1 MPDQQFGEI
10 EGYPQGSI
18 FSDRMEIK
26 NAGLHKYH
34 INGISR
40 VLGIGCDAI
49 VLNGGY
55 VDDEDEGNWIKYTG
69 EGGREEGSSNQ
80 EYDQPFTKGNLDLSK
95 NKYTGVPIR
104 VIRGSGQSGEFAP
117 ISGYRYDGLYYLED
131 FYPDKGID
139 GFRIYRYCLV
149 KEINT
154 NLPPSNNE
162 EQETRRGDRTISQ
175 IIRDPQ
181 IPSTLKNLYDYTCQV
196 CGIRLE
202 SNDVPYAV
210 GAHIKGLG
218 RPHNGPDIIEN
229 MLVLC
234 PNDHY
239 LFDSFAFSISDD
251 YSFLGKEGS
260 LIVKD
265 THQIGSEFLKYHR
278 DKYLIASQWNASG
291 SNKGE

>member
-1 MPDQQFGEI
+1 MPDQQFGELNDYP
-10 EGYPQGSI
+10 EGSV
-18 FSDRMEIK
+18 FSNRMEIK
-26 NAGLHKYH
+26 NVGIHKYH

-40 VLGIGCDAI
+40 VLGIGCDAL

-55 VDDEDEGNWIKYTG
+55 VDDEDHGDWILYTG
-69 EGGREEGSSNQ
+69 EGGRQEGSTVQ
-80 EYDQPFTKGNLDLSK
+80 QYDQSLTKGNLDLYK
-95 NKYTGVPIR
+95 NKSTGYPIR
-104 VIRGSGQSGEFAP
+104 VIRGENHFEKQFAP
-117 ISGYRYDGLYYLED
+117 SSGYRYDGLYYLED
-131 FYPDKGID
+131 FYPDTGID

-154 NLPPSNNE
+154 NLPPSNDE
-162 EQETRRGDRTISQ
+162 EQETRRGNRTVNQ
-175 IIRDPQ
+175 IIRNPQ
-181 IPSTLKNLYDYTCQV
+181 IPSILKTLYDYTCQV

-239 LFDSFAFSISDD
+239 LFDTFAFSISDD
-251 YSFLGKEGS
+251 YTLIGNEGS
-260 LIVKD
+260 LIVKNS
-265 THQIGSEFLKYHR
+265 HQIGAEYLKYHR
-278 DKYLIASQWNASG
+278 DKYFIASQ
-291 SNKGE
+291 